1 MLFLTSW
8 VFSSAGQ
15 CDACKLNG
23 PLQGTYYYSEQGRM
37 SWHGKVPRSSW
48 CGRGRPQ
55 EAWPCYFI
63 FIRTYEP
70 LLEMKVT
77 AVLKKSEKMG
87 LSSVLGTSWSL
98 LLAVLVPPESCDLFR
113 IIQDRALSAF
123 LCVTLVLDIIGWIA
137 FLWTREDGDSLADR
151 EMQNRLGC
159 DGLLAAHDFCTR
171 RSPAC
176 VACCWGLCT

>member
-1 MLFLTSW
+1 
-8 VFSSAGQ
+8 
-15 CDACKLNG
+15 
-23 PLQGTYYYSEQGRM
+23 
-37 SWHGKVPRSSW
+37 
-48 CGRGRPQ
+48 
-55 EAWPCYFI
+55 
-63 FIRTYEP
+63 
-70 LLEMKVT
+70 MKET

-171 RSPAC
+171 RSPVCGMLLGTLSLESCPFLLFSA
-176 VACCWGLCT
+176 VFLHQYSRLAFPLPSLGFTPSIVVHMALCKAMSSPI